1 MKNVVIVSAKRTP
14 IGSFMGSLSTV
25 PAIDLG
31 AAAIKA
37 ALEAISL
44 DSGLVDEVLM
54 GQVLQAG
61 CGQAPARQAA
71 LKAGISPMYPA
82 HNQ

>member
-1 MKNVVIVSAKRTP
+1 M
-14 IGSFMGSLSTV
+14 

-37 ALEAISL
+37 ALEAVSL
-44 DSGLVDEVLM
+44 DPGLVDEVLM

-61 CGQAPARQAA
+61 CGQAPARQQ
-71 LKAGISPMYPA
+71 P
-82 HNQ
+82 

>member
-37 ALEAISL
+37 ALEASIS
-44 DSGLVDEVLM
+44 
-54 GQVLQAG
+54 
-61 CGQAPARQAA
+61 
-71 LKAGISPMYPA
+71 
-82 HNQ
+82 